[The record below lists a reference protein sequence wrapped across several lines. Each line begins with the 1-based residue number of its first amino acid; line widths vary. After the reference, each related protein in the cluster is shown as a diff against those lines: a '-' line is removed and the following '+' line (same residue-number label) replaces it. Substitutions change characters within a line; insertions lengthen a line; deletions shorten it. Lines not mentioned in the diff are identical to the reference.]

1 MSCPFFLS
9 VKGGCISAQGA
20 ARFKPCNFRH
30 FSTVLPLVHR
40 HYGYLGT
47 IHIFRGRFFWC
58 HTTILSILISLP
70 YKTKRLYGQIAQNP
84 ADCGTSRE
92 KIRPRN
98 QNLYPGGSAEKI
110 TTAIFRKICFIP
122 YNFSRL
128 SIFPAFSIF
137 RPFSLSGMPRHR
149 RYFLQ
154 FTTLR
159 HQNCIKSPFALLP
172 PPDYTVGRR
181 HFKTG
186 RVCHGTDDAF

>member
-1 MSCPFFLS
+1 MP
-9 VKGGCISAQGA
+9 
-20 ARFKPCNFRH
+20 
-30 FSTVLPLVHR
+30 
-40 HYGYLGT
+40 
-47 IHIFRGRFFWC
+47 
-58 HTTILSILISLP
+58 TTILSILISLP
-70 YKTKRLYGQIAQNP
+70 YKMKRLYGQIAQNP
-84 ADCGTSRE
+84 ADCGTSRK
-92 KIRPRN
+92 KIRSRN
-98 QNLYPGGSAEKI
+98 QNLYAGGSTEEI
-110 TTAIFRKICFIP
+110 PTTIFRKICFIP

-128 SIFPAFSIF
+128 SIFPAFRFFPPF
-137 RPFSLSGMPRHR
+137 RFSDLFSLSGMPRHR